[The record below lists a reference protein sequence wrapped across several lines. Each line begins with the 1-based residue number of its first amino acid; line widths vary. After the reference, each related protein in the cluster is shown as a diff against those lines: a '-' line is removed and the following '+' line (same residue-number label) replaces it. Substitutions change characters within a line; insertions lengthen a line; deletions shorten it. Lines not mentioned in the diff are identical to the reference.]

1 LSISYRRSSVRGVK
15 KILHHSL
22 NGDGIIEEYYVE
34 HNGKLAAV
42 LAEDVQITM
51 YESHGKSDEEE
62 ADDDDEKDDEDH
74 KEEDEEVVFGGS
86 SPAHGVKPKLEGIP
100 LLK

>member
-1 LSISYRRSSVRGVK
+1 
-15 KILHHSL
+15 
-22 NGDGIIEEYYVE
+22 
-34 HNGKLAAV
+34 V